1 MAPQVIQLTDAAAE
15 RMRVILKTHGKES
28 VGIRIGI
35 EPTGCSG
42 NSYTLSFADEKGSH
56 DEVIEHDGITVYVDP
71 KAILFLMGTEMDY
84 VEESLGSRFVFN
96 NPNEKGR
103 CGCGESFRV

>member
-1 MAPQVIQLTDAAAE
+1 MTLPVIQLTDAAAA
-15 RMRVILKTHGKES
+15 RMRDLLRSHNKES

-35 EPTGCSG
+35 EPSGCSG
-42 NSYTLSFADEKGSH
+42 NSYTLAFADQKGPH
-56 DEVIEHDGITVYVDP
+56 DEVIEQHGITVYVDP
-71 KAILFLMGTEMDY
+71 QAMLFLMGTEMDY

-103 CGCGESFRV
+103 CGCGESFRL